1 MSKSKYINYS
11 NEPPKESQA
20 WKCYKKYFDGFL
32 TKSNIVNVMKQ
43 CRDFYEGHQY
53 GDNTDPSLPKPVM
66 NICSEYVEKVKA
78 KLTDTD
84 YSVEFTCEDDQ
95 QSLRLLD
102 QFYEYQTQKMGDIDF
117 NASVVERALIDG
129 VGCAFT
135 MYDADTYGLKGL
147 YRGFLKRQIVNFEDV
162 FFANPY
168 CEDPQDQKYLGFVQ
182 RISVE
187 EARNLCEVKENKE
200 FIVPDEFDFHTEYS
214 EEDIGFDTCTLV
226 TRYYRD
232 KNGEVCFEQS
242 TRYVDLFKK
251 PHHLRPDIDDT
262 SKDLDEDTQEYE
274 DISNEKI
281 TIQTK
286 AEKETDSDYKKKLKV
301 FYRYPFSWF
310 RPYPLRNSVLGRSML
325 TQIMTNQKQ
334 VNFMMMMAMLDYQN
348 HGMAKWIV
356 QEDALVDGEV
366 ITNDPGQVI
375 KIKNKFGQA
384 VGSAIQRIEPTSA
397 SSEQLN
403 QPNILMTLT
412 RQIYGFDNLTA
423 SNNLNDTSGYALQQ
437 VQKQQDLVLEIPQQ
451 RYWLYIRNNAETDLL
466 FFRDYVDEAK
476 FFQRRSTGE
485 ISLQNSYKQMAENI
499 YGAYG
504 EQAPGSDPSTG
515 ELPQPKEMINQTIK
529 HEDFMKDFEIAV
541 SVTQGIA
548 HNQITESQHI
558 NQLFQY
564 IMTGNVDASLI
575 KALINADPS
584 ISRKVRSNFID
595 ELNAYENSQLRVKQS
610 EIDQLKQYIKQL
622 QAQFTNINQQV
633 NYQNERLSAYKK
645 ATEEN
650 AQQNKAIMDAYTNEI
665 KNSTK
670 SEGEVKSNNAK
681 GIEGETFDDTDTED
695 YSLYE

>member
-1 MSKSKYINYS
+1 MKRGYYS
-11 NEPPKESQA
+11 NDETPKETQA
-20 WKCYKKYFDGFL
+20 WKCYKKYYEGFL
-32 TKSNIVNVMKQ
+32 IKTNVVNVMKQ
-43 CRDFYEGHQY
+43 CRDFYEGNQY
-53 GDNTDPSLPKPVM
+53 GNNVDPALPKPVM

-78 KLTDTD
+78 KLTDTE
-84 YSVEFTCEDDQ
+84 YAVEFTCEDEK

-102 QFYEYQTQKMGDIDF
+102 QFYEYQTQKIGDIDF

-147 YRGFLKRQIVNFEDV
+147 YRGYLKRQIVNFEDV

-187 EARNLCEVKENKE
+187 EARNLCEVKDRKE
-200 FIVPDEFDFHTEYS
+200 LIVPDEFDFHSEYN
-214 EEDIGFDTCTLV
+214 EDEIGFDTCTLV

-242 TRYVDLFKK
+242 TRYCDLFKK
-251 PHHLRPDIDDT
+251 PHHLRPNIDDASNT
-262 SKDLDEDTQEYE
+262 IEEGKDDYSDMAE
-274 DISNEKI
+274 EKI
-281 TIQTK
+281 TIQSK
-286 AEKETDSDYKKKLKV
+286 PEKETDKDYRKKLQV

-384 VGSAIQRIEPTSA
+384 VGSAIQRIEPSSA

-437 VQKQQDLVLEIPQQ
+437 VQKQQDLVLQIPQE
-451 RYWLYIRNNAETDLL
+451 RYWLYVRSNAETDLL

-476 FFQRRSTGE
+476 FFHKRSVGE
-485 ISLQNSYKQMAENI
+485 LSLENSYKTMAENV

-504 EQAPGSDPSTG
+504 QTAPGADEETG
-515 ELPQPKEMINQTIK
+515 ELPPPKEMVGKTIT

-541 SVTQGIA
+541 SVTQGIS

-564 IMTGNVDASLI
+564 IMTGNIDASLI

-584 ISRKVRSNFID
+584 ISRKVRSNFVN
-595 ELNAYENSQLRVKQS
+595 ELDAYENSQIKVKQA

-622 QAQFTNINQQV
+622 QQQFTQMGQQV
-633 NYQNERLSAYKK
+633 SYQNEQLSAYKK
-645 ATEEN
+645 ATQEN
-650 AQQNKAIMDAYTNEI
+650 AEQNKAIMDAYTQEI
-665 KNSTK
+665 KNQSV

-681 GIEGETFDDTDTED
+681 EEEGTSFDSYTED